1 MSLDCIII
9 GFNDADVGPMVEAR
23 RRMGSS
29 SGAFR
34 QMLGSVFQHDDTWI
48 HHVNLL
54 NAAIQE
60 ATGKNP
66 QLNTMELP
74 GLAVCYLASYL
85 KRRGFEVDFVNFFN
99 KEKERLAELLAQK
112 PRLVAVTTTF
122 YVEPEPAAEVVRF
135 VREHCPDTCVVVG
148 GPYVQTICDSG
159 HEIAQDFV
167 FDRMGADIYVNDAQG
182 EAALA
187 ALLQSMDESRNIPNL
202 IIRDKPVSGRAT
214 FIRNPREPENNSM
227 DAEAIDWDLLPAS
240 VYTPTAQMF
249 ISRSCPFRCSFC
261 RYPTLAG
268 PVRLAGVET
277 IERQMQQL
285 KANGVRSL
293 IFPDDTPNVPVPRFK
308 AILKMMIENEF
319 GFGWFSNLRCANADE
334 EVFDLLKPSGCKG
347 VFLGIESGD
356 QTILNNMNKRATVE
370 AYRDGI
376 RRLKESDILTY
387 CSFII
392 GFPGETEE
400 TVQNTIRFIQ
410 ETQPDYYQV
419 HLYYHSKQVPIQEQA
434 AKFGLKGSDYTWQHD
449 TMDWQRAA
457 DLVDEVRD
465 TVDGPLLCTSYVSS
479 FWMIAYL
486 YGLGVPLDHVRAF
499 VGASRPIL
507 MQNRTCW
514 ENDEDPAATG
524 FDDKMIEA
532 ARTIA
537 GDVG

>member
-1 MSLDCIII
+1 MPLDCIVI
-9 GFNDADVGPMVEAR
+9 GFNDADVGPMVESR

-34 QMLGSVFQHDDTWI
+34 QMLGSVFRYQDRWI

-54 NAAIQE
+54 NAAIHQ
-60 ATGKNP
+60 ATGQDT

-85 KRRGFEVDFVNFFN
+85 KRHGFEVDLVNFFN
-99 KEKERLAELLAQK
+99 KEKPRLAELLAGR
-112 PRLVAVTTTF
+112 PRMVAVTTTF
-122 YVEPEPAAEVVRF
+122 YVEPDPVREVVRF

-167 FDRMGADIYVNDAQG
+167 FDRIGADIYVNDAQG

-187 ALLQSMDESRNIPNL
+187 ALLQPGSEAARIPNL
-202 IIRDKPVSGRAT
+202 IIRDGSSSGRASFT
-214 FIRNPREPENNSM
+214 RNPREREDNDM
-227 DAEAIDWDLLPAS
+227 DGEAIDWELVPAN

-268 PVRLAGVET
+268 PVRLASVET
-277 IERQMQQL
+277 IERQMKQL
-285 KANGVRSL
+285 KAHGVRTL
-293 IFPDDTPNVPVPRFK
+293 VFPDDTPNVPVPRFK
-308 AILKMMIENEF
+308 AILKMMIENDF
-319 GFGWFSNLRCANADE
+319 GFSWFSNLRCANADE
-334 EVFDLLKPSGCKG
+334 EVFDLLEPSGCKG

-356 QTILNNMNKRATVE
+356 QTILENMNKRATVE

-376 RRLKESDILTY
+376 RRLKDSGILTY

-400 TVQNTIRFIQ
+400 SVQNTIRFIQ

-434 AKFGLKGSDYTWQHD
+434 GEFGLKGSDYTWQHA

-486 YGLGVPLDHVRAF
+486 YGLGVSSEHIHAF
-499 VGASRPIL
+499 VEASKPVL
-507 MQNRTCW
+507 MQNRLCW
-514 ENDEDPAATG
+514 EKGEDPSVSQ
-524 FDDKMIEA
+524 FDDDMLEA
-532 ARTIA
+532 ARAIA
-537 GDVG
+537 GDLE